1 MSKARR
7 RRRAPWVVMML
18 LVALAVVLAGIFPY
32 RQILAQERVVDLKRT
47 QLSALEAE
55 NQRLRSEVD
64 RLQTADEIERLA
76 RERFGFVRPGEVQ
89 YVVAWDEE
97 PEAAPLPGPPAAP
110 SPAAGEDSS
119 WWDALWGFIT
129 GADLER
135 GG

>member
-1 MSKARR
+1 MKPKRR
-7 RRRAPWVVMML
+7 RKAPWIVMAFLVV
-18 LVALAVVLAGIFPY
+18 VAIVMAGIFPY
-32 RQILAQERVVDLKRT
+32 RQILAQERIVDLKQT

-55 NQRLRSEVD
+55 NHRLRAEVD

-89 YVVAWDEE
+89 YVVAWDDE
-97 PEAAPLPGPPAAP
+97 PEPAPLPSPPAA
-110 SPAAGEDSS
+110 ATTADEDAS